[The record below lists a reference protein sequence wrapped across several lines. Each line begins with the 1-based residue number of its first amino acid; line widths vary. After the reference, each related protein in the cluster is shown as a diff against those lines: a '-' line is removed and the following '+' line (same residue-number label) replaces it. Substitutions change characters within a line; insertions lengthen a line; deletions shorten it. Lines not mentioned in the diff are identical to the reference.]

1 MNNKLFEKA
10 FDAWNLASVVSR
22 VWGPESDKAKA
33 AQAEFYKLLNS
44 MNDETKLNFFEFLKL
59 AKARIEKLN

>member
-10 FDAWNLASVVSR
+10 FDAWNLASVVSM
-22 VWGPESDKAKA
+22 VWGPESKTAKL
-33 AQAEFYKLLNS
+33 AQAEFYKLLNT
-44 MNDETKLNFFEFLKL
+44 MDNETKLNFFEFLEL